1 MDDQRFQHARDV
13 FYTWNAFASRRQ
25 LTNTGFRV
33 FREGKGSYTVWFNF
47 TDPDVVRVVASRGV
61 GPSRDPEALKAL
73 VARANAEDPS
83 LPFEL
88 PDPYDLRDP
97 FVYVRGLVPRIEG
110 GVTIAE
116 LDACRARLVAR
127 LDAWHEGFKAIG
139 ELPFVIQVGDDGV
152 GRMYVDAGRVREQEE
167 QKARLAAAAAGPSS
181 EKPKDT
187 KGE

>member
-33 FREGKGSYTVWFNF
+33 FREGKGSYAVQFDF
-47 TDPDVVRVVASRGV
+47 SDPDVVRVVASRGV

-73 VARANAEDPS
+73 VAQANAEDPS

-88 PDPYDLRDP
+88 PDPDDLRDP
-97 FVYVRGLVPRIEG
+97 FVYLRGVVPRIEG

-116 LDACRARLVAR
+116 LDACRQGLVERMNAYEEAFR
-127 LDAWHEGFKAIG
+127 AIG
-139 ELPFVIQVGDDGV
+139 TLPFIVHVGEDGV
-152 GRMYVDAGRVREQEE
+152 GRMSVDAGRVRQQEE
-167 QKARLAAAAAGPSS
+167 EKARLAAADPSP